1 MARNPKV
8 IIIDQDP
15 SRRAETQRMLAL
27 SGFAVMGGAGYGME
41 AMTLARETAPEVVVV
56 ALEEPMARSLQTVE
70 SVADVLPQAPII
82 AYSSIGDPNYI
93 RRAMQVGVKDYLV
106 VPLQEE
112 ELARSINTA
121 LAQEERRQQRMA
133 GEVEAQAYGT
143 VVTIFGAKGGIGKTT
158 IATNLAAALVQ
169 KTNQSV
175 VLVDL
180 DTRFGDVAILMDMPT
195 DRSISDLALPDE
207 EIDREAVQSCLYTHS
222 TGVAILPAPLRPSEW
237 HSIHPGHIEKVV
249 AVLATTH
256 DYVLLDTPGTFN
268 DIVSRSLE
276 MCTILLLTA
285 TPDLAALKDT
295 ILALEM
301 LRSWSFPSEK
311 VKIVINHTSDAHS
324 DARVDIQRVLGKE
337 VFWTIPYDRA
347 IPQTTQL
354 GMPIVVAKPKSKASQ
369 SFTELAY
376 AIGGIRSRPKGML
389 ERLGDRISTLGKP
402 QDSPEDAAE
411 KVAAPVPEASM
422 TPAPEEWNRSAPVP
436 EVPVTR
442 PPEEWAR

>member
-15 SRRAETQRMLAL
+15 SNRAETQRMLAL
-27 SGFAVMGGAGYGME
+27 SGFAVMGAAGYGME
-41 AMTLARETAPEVVVV
+41 AMTLARETTPEVVVV
-56 ALEEPMARSLQTVE
+56 ALEEPIARSLQTVE
-70 SVADVLPQAPII
+70 SVADVLPQVPII
-82 AYSSIGDPNYI
+82 AYSSIGDPSYI

-106 VPLQEE
+106 CPLREE
-112 ELARSINTA
+112 DLAKSINAT
-121 LAQEERRQQRMA
+121 LVQEERRQQRLA

-158 IATNLAAALVQ
+158 IATNLATALVQ
-169 KTNQSV
+169 KTGQSV
-175 VLVDL
+175 ALVDL

-222 TGVAILPAPLRPSEW
+222 TGVAILPSPIRPSEW

-268 DIVSRSLE
+268 DIVSRALE
-276 MCTILLLTA
+276 MCTILLLMA
-285 TPDLAALKDT
+285 TPDLASLKDT
-295 ILALEM
+295 ILGLEM

-324 DARVDIQRVLGKE
+324 DSRIDIRRVLGKE
-337 VFWTIPYDRA
+337 VFWTIPYDRN
-347 IPQTTQL
+347 ITQTTQL
-354 GMPIVVAKPKSKASQ
+354 GMPIVAAKPKAKASQ
-369 SFTELAY
+369 SFIELAY
-376 AIGGIRSRPKGML
+376 AIGGIRSRPKGVL
-389 ERLGDRISTLGKP
+389 ERLGDHIPLLGRP
-402 QDSPEDAAE
+402 QDESEAA
-411 KVAAPVPEASM
+411 AAGVPEPVSEVPA
-422 TPAPEEWNRSAPVP
+422 TPGAEEW
-436 EVPVTR
+436 TR
-442 PPEEWAR
+442 

>member
-27 SGFAVMGGAGYGME
+27 SGFAVMGAAGYGME
-41 AMTLARETAPEVVVV
+41 AMTLARETTPEVVVV

-70 SVADVLPQAPII
+70 SVADVLPQVPII

-106 VPLQEE
+106 APLQEE
-112 ELARSINTA
+112 ELARSINTV
-121 LAQEERRQQRMA
+121 LAQEERRQQRLA

-169 KTNQSV
+169 KTGQSV
-175 VLVDL
+175 ALVDL

-195 DRSISDLALPDE
+195 DRSISDLALPDDQ
-207 EIDREAVQSCLYTHS
+207 IDREAVQSCLYTHS
-222 TGVAILPAPLRPSEW
+222 TGVAILPAPIRPSEW

-249 AVLATTH
+249 SVLATTH
-256 DYVLLDTPGTFN
+256 DYVLLDTPGAFN
-268 DIVSRSLE
+268 DIVTRALE

-301 LRSWSFPSEK
+301 LRSWSFPAEK
-311 VKIVINHTSDAHS
+311 VKIIINHTSDAHG
-324 DARVDIQRVLGKE
+324 DTRVDIRRVLGKE

-354 GMPIVVAKPKSKASQ
+354 GMPIVAAKPKAKASQ
-369 SFTELAY
+369 AFVELAY
-376 AIGGIRSRPKGML
+376 AIGGIRSRPKGVL
-389 ERLGDRISTLGKP
+389 ERLGDRISLLGKP
-402 QDSPEDAAE
+402 QAPSEAAAE
-411 KVAAPVPEASM
+411 RVPDPVPEARATRVPEAPVAPVPE
-422 TPAPEEWNRSAPVP
+422 EWIK
-436 EVPVTR
+436 
-442 PPEEWAR
+442 

>member
-15 SRRAETQRMLAL
+15 SARAETQRMLAL
-27 SGFAVMGGAGYGME
+27 SGFAVMGAAGYGME
-41 AMTLARETAPEVVVV
+41 AMTLARETTPEVVVV
-56 ALEEPMARSLQTVE
+56 ALEEPIARSLQTVE
-70 SVADVLPQAPII
+70 SVADVLPQVPII
-82 AYSSIGDPNYI
+82 AYSSIGDPSYI

-106 VPLQEE
+106 CPLREE
-112 ELARSINTA
+112 DLAKSINAT
-121 LAQEERRQQRMA
+121 LVQEERRQQRLA

-158 IATNLAAALVQ
+158 IATNLATALVQ
-169 KTNQSV
+169 KTGQSV
-175 VLVDL
+175 ALVDL

-222 TGVAILPAPLRPSEW
+222 TGVAILPSPIRPSEW

-268 DIVSRSLE
+268 DIVSRALE
-276 MCTILLLTA
+276 MCTILLLMA
-285 TPDLAALKDT
+285 TPDLASLKDT
-295 ILALEM
+295 ILGLEM

-324 DARVDIQRVLGKE
+324 DARIDIRRVLGKE
-337 VFWTIPYDRA
+337 VFWTIPYDRS
-347 IPQTTQL
+347 ITQTTQL
-354 GMPIVVAKPKSKASQ
+354 GMPIVAAKPKSKASQ
-369 SFTELAY
+369 SFIELSY
-376 AIGGIRSRPKGML
+376 AIGGIRSRPKGVL
-389 ERLGDRISTLGKP
+389 ERLGDHIPLLGRP
-402 QDSPEDAAE
+402 QDESEATGAGVSE
-411 KVAAPVPEASM
+411 PVSEVPA
-422 TPAPEEWNRSAPVP
+422 TPGAEEW
-436 EVPVTR
+436 TR
-442 PPEEWAR
+442 